1 MRIYIAF
8 GSNKELKSTKSQDVL
23 KNALAALA
31 EQAVTVEAVSRFWHS
46 PAWPDPSDPAYV
58 NAVARVSTALDPAH
72 LLALLHDIEARFGR
86 ERRVVNAPRTLDLD
100 IIDYEG
106 RISAPGETPIL
117 PHPRATQRAFV
128 LLPLRD
134 IAPDWTDPASGEGID
149 ALISRLDAADIE
161 ATIPVS

>member
-8 GSNKELKSTKSQDVL
+8 GSNKGLKSTKSQDVL

-58 NAVARVSTALDPAH
+58 NAVARVSTALDPLH

-106 RISAPGETPIL
+106 RVSAPGEAPIL
-117 PHPRATQRAFV
+117 PHPRATRRAFV